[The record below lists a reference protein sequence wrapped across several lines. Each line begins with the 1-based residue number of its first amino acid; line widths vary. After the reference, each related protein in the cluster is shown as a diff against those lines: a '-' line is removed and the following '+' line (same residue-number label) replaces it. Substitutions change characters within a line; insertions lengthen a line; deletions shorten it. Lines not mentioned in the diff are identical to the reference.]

1 MHSYVSV
8 SVFCLVAGVLIFCI
22 VFVARR
28 EKRLDAE
35 PTRIWQLCRY
45 QGGGKVY
52 TPRAMTEE
60 EATEYAAALG
70 SILWIDREHGFIFY
84 RPASGL

>member
-1 MHSYVSV
+1 MHFDLR
-8 SVFCLVAGVLIFCI
+8 VFWFCVIVGLIFSGI
-22 VFVARR
+22 EYIRRR
-28 EKRLDAE
+28 EKRIDAE
-35 PTRIWQLCRY
+35 PTRIWELCRY

-84 RPASGL
+84 RPVGH